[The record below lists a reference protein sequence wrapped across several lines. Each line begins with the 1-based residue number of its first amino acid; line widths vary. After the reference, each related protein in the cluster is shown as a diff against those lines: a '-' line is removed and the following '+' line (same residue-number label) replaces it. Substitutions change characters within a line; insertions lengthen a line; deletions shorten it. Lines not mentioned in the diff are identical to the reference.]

1 MNLFKST
8 FTVMA
13 ALAAIILASCSTP
26 KNIAYLQDTTVGVT
40 QTATQQSN
48 IVARPGDRLMI
59 MVNCSDP
66 KTAAMFSLLVPQRSV
81 NNLGEGGL
89 ENNNV
94 RTSDYEIDSN
104 GNIDFPVLGTIHIA
118 GLTSQQIAEKIRKE
132 IVSRQLAKDPV
143 VVVDF
148 TNIHYSVLGE
158 VNNPGRYVI
167 DNNRVTLL
175 EALATAGDMT
185 IFGRRENVK
194 VIREQDGQRMTY
206 SVDLRSSNLYD
217 SPAYYLQQN
226 DVVYVEPNQ
235 ARAGQSSVNE
245 NQWKQPG
252 LWISIASFLTTIGV
266 LIFK

>member
-1 MNLFKST
+1 MKQLE
-8 FTVMA
+8 
-13 ALAAIILASCSTP
+13 IL
-26 KNIAYLQDTTVGVT
+26 
-40 QTATQQSN
+40 
-48 IVARPGDRLMI
+48 
-59 MVNCSDP
+59 
-66 KTAAMFSLLVPQRSV
+66 
-81 NNLGEGGL
+81 GL

-175 EALATAGDMT
+175 EALATAGDS
-185 IFGRRENVK
+185 FVPDHNRRFDFQIKRISNPFTTNVK
-194 VIREQDGQRMTY
+194 EKSDGQ
-206 SVDLRSSNLYD
+206 SD
-217 SPAYYLQQN
+217 
-226 DVVYVEPNQ
+226 
-235 ARAGQSSVNE
+235 
-245 NQWKQPG
+245 
-252 LWISIASFLTTIGV
+252 
-266 LIFK
+266 